1 MAFLAAR
8 LCNLSESK
16 IYNAVKKIKTVDGR
30 LDLVRKYPNNIKVFI
45 DYAHTD
51 ALQEVIKSIQNTYN
65 NNVSLVFGC
74 GGERF

>member
-1 MAFLAAR
+1 M
-8 LCNLSESK
+8 CNLSESK

-45 DYAHTD
+45 DYAHTPD

-74 GGERF
+74 GEREILKKDQ